1 MAAESIGSVFLEL
14 RADATKLKGDVD
26 KALASTS
33 NSFKKFGSQLQSIGA
48 KMTVGITAPIAAIG
62 TGMIKSAADFEKGMR
77 NVNSLLNLPSVGLKK
92 LSADI
97 RKVSNDLGVDL
108 VGQTEAA
115 YQAISAGVKENDL
128 GKFLTEASK
137 DAIAGVAST
146 TDAVAVLTKTMD
158 AYGDKSVSVE
168 TLSDQLFATVKNGVT
183 TFGELAAALPNVAG
197 QAASLNVESKELL
210 GLLARTTKVAPTTSV
225 AVTRLAATMTAL
237 SKPSKDMADLLD
249 KAGIKSVEASIKT
262 IGFVN
267 TLLKVTGA
275 ARGSSTAIAQAF
287 GSNEALLFVKDLTSN
302 TDKFREQI
310 DAVTNSLGERDKA
323 FEENNKGMLRSLD
336 TLKAKMQSFATV
348 AFLDSGVIDQIT
360 KFIGKITELSGK
372 LTEIN
377 PKFIQ
382 WGLAAA
388 AVAASVGPLVVGVG
402 LMTSAIGTLLGIVGG
417 ASSGMILAFVLLA
430 GSVAALTLAIA
441 KVPIGEMESDFSK
454 LRKEEGLVVAVTET
468 LEQTFW
474 KIDKA
479 IRSVK
484 IGIADLSATYKEFKA
499 GAGGFF
505 DVGPNPLNGASGGPL
520 GDTGKLRAEADS
532 SRAEVDRMIAEMGAE
547 DWRRDQEA
555 QKRAADRV
563 AAGIKNS
570 GQNIQDLGAGMKGM
584 IPFPGDLPNYDGPS
598 DGLLA
603 SGSGID
609 PVMQESLDAAA
620 AEAARFKREMEGVGE
635 ATSGIPPMLE
645 RVNRELETMQPE
657 PIGNSL
663 AGMNAEMRQFQEQLQ
678 WMEVGSEP
686 FVATQEKVDRLG
698 FAIQQVGIT
707 HESAFSKMQRK
718 TAETAQSF
726 QRLANGLG
734 QNLSQVFQTGEF
746 KADSFLN
753 TIKAHF
759 ADLAVENIKTMLGLQ
774 KGTAD
779 GLTGMSKQFSG
790 WFKWLTSAFSG
801 IGSWIGKVLGG
812 IGSWVG
818 SLFSGGSSGGGGGGG
833 GWLSAIGS
841 VVGMIFEGGGY
852 TGDGSR
858 AGGMDG
864 KGGFL
869 AMMHPQET
877 VIDHTKMTAPV
888 ATGGSGSNV
897 VVNLTQNYDPS
908 LTEPQVASMIEQN
921 GALTVAGIFEAFQ
934 SGGGARN
941 ILRGAL

>member
-1 MAAESIGSVFLEL
+1 MAAESVGSVFLEL
-14 RADATKLKGDVD
+14 RADATKMKGDID
-26 KALASTS
+26 KALGSASR
-33 NSFKKFGSQLQSIGA
+33 SFKKFGSRLQSIGS
-48 KMTVGITAPIAAIG
+48 KMTLGITAPIAAIG
-62 TGMIKSAADFEKGMR
+62 AGMVKSAAEFEKGMR
-77 NVNSLLNLPSVGLKK
+77 NVNSLLNLPTVGLKK

-183 TFGELAAALPNVAG
+183 TFGELAAALPIVAG
-197 QAASLNVESKELL
+197 QAATLNVESKELL
-210 GLLARTTKVAPTTSV
+210 GLLARTTKVSPTTAV
-225 AVTRLAATMTAL
+225 AVTRIASAMTAM
-237 SKPSKDMADLLD
+237 SKPTKEMAGLLD
-249 KAGIKSVEASIKT
+249 KAGIKSVEASINA
-262 IGFVN
+262 IGFVD
-267 TLLKVTGA
+267 TLIKITDA
-275 ARGSSTAIAQAF
+275 AGGSNTAIAKAF
-287 GSNEALLFVKDLTSN
+287 GSKEALLFVQDLTSN

-310 DAVTNSLGERDKA
+310 EGVTNSLGARDKA

-336 TLKAKMQSFATV
+336 ILKAKMQSFATV

-360 KFIGKITELSGK
+360 KFIGKVTELSGK
-372 LTEIN
+372 LTDAN

-388 AVAASVGPLVVGVG
+388 GVAAAIGPLVVGVG
-402 LMTSAIGTLLGIVGG
+402 LMVSGIGGLLAIVGSV
-417 ASSGMILAFVLLA
+417 SSGMILAFVSLA
-430 GSVAALTLAIA
+430 GVVGALALAIS
-441 KVPIGEMESDFSK
+441 KVPIGGMESDFAK
-454 LRKEEGLVVAVTET
+454 LRKEEGLVVAVNEK
-468 LEQTFW
+468 LEETFW
-474 KIDKA
+474 KVSKA
-479 IRSVK
+479 MRLVK
-484 IGIADLSATYKEFKA
+484 IGYADLIATSKEFRSGLIPPELSSI
-499 GAGGFF
+499 GAAFGIG
-505 DVGPNPLNGASGGPL
+505 
-520 GDTGKLRAEADS
+520 DS
-532 SRAEVDRMIAEMGAE
+532 SALTSEAAAARANVDRMIEGLKA
-547 DWRRDQEA
+547 DDQRRE
-555 QKRAADRV
+555 RAAHKRGTDRT
-563 AAGIKNS
+563 AANLR
-570 GQNIQDLGAGMKGM
+570 DLGAGMKGM
-584 IPFPGDLPNYDGPS
+584 IPFPGDLPNYDGPE

-603 SGSGID
+603 SGGID
-609 PVMQESLDAAA
+609 PAMQAALDAAR
-620 AEAARFKREMEGVGE
+620 AEAARLKREMEGVGNAVE
-635 ATSGIPPMLE
+635 GIPPMLE

-663 AGMNAEMRQFQEQLQ
+663 AGMNDEMRRLQDQLQ
-678 WMEVGSEP
+678 WMEIGSEA
-686 FVATQEKVDRLG
+686 FTATQEKVDRLG
-698 FAIQQVGIT
+698 FAIHQVGNT
-707 HESAFSKMQRK
+707 HESAFAKMQRK
-718 TAETAQSF
+718 TEETAQSF
-726 QRLANGLG
+726 QRLTNGLG
-734 QNLSQVFQTGEF
+734 QNLSQAFQTGEF

-759 ADLAVENIKTMLGLQ
+759 ADLAVENIKMMLGLQ
-774 KGTAD
+774 KGTGD
-779 GLTGMSKQFSG
+779 GLSGMSKQFGG
-790 WFKWLTSAFSG
+790 WFKWLTGAFSG

-812 IGSWVG
+812 IGSTIG
-818 SLFSGGSSGGGGGGG
+818 SIFSGGSSGGGGSSGA

-858 AGGMDG
+858 TGGADG

-888 ATGGSGSNV
+888 ATGGGGSNV
-897 VVNLTQNYDPS
+897 TVNLTQNFDPS
-908 LTEPQVASMIEQN
+908 LTEPQVASMIEEN

-941 ILRGAL
+941 ILRGAI